1 MARLQRSINQAAA
14 AYKLTNV
21 PKAKDMFDGSF
32 LPPQAERFIHK

>member
-1 MARLQRSINQAAA
+1 MARLQRSINQAA